1 LFKPSKDGKTLVV
14 CNKKIAPVLD
24 VVFFAHVYTMEV
36 CLCISGLHSD
46 EVTIL
51 WEPIKRGDFVAQ
63 SFI

>member
-1 LFKPSKDGKTLVV
+1 VV